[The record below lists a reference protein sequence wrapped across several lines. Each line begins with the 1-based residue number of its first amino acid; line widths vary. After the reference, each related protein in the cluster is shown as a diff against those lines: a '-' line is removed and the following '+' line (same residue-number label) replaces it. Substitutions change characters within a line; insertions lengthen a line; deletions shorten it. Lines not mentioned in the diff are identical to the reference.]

1 MLAKGLQGA
10 VEWYHGAVINIKE
23 IAAAAAITAGLGL
36 AGVGAAGIAEAQ
48 PAGPLPDYHWCP
60 GQFYDPGWGNNWDWN
75 RCHDDFYGDGD
86 PHDQGHW
93 HGQGDWHGDDRGW
106 DNGRG
111 PGWDNHGGP
120 GWDNHGDN
128 HGGPGWDNHGR

>member
-1 MLAKGLQGA
+1 VAFG
-10 VEWYHGAVINIKE
+10 WYQERVINIKQ
-23 IAAAAAITAGLGL
+23 IAAATAITAGLGL
-36 AGVGAAGIAEAQ
+36 AGVGAASIAEAQ

-86 PHDQGHW
+86 PHDRDHW
-93 HGQGDWHGDDRGW
+93 HGQGDWRDDHDRGW

-111 PGWDNHGGP
+111 PGWDNGRGP
-120 GWDNHGDN
+120 GWDDHRGQ
-128 HGGPGWDNHGR
+128 GR